1 MWFGGNQSN
10 QQQQSM
16 PLGSQ
21 TYGQHPQFNQ
31 YQQPQNQGFMG
42 SMMGGATNGQ
52 YNPNQPMTPPSELE
66 IVSALLHH
74 QKPME
79 QFLAGQ
85 NLATLTNIIA
95 NIVNLSLVE
104 FFRNAKFTEDK
115 DGNLCV
121 DITTLPSNLQTLS
134 PENVQADMTTLQANC
149 NQAVQQSLMQQQQ
162 LLQMA
167 QQNMMQGM
175 LDSALQD
182 PGMLTSAGQATGGF
196 IRSVL
201 TGR

>member
-1 MWFGGNQSN
+1 MWGNNESQSA
-10 QQQQSM
+10 M

-31 YQQPQNQGFMG
+31 YQQPQNQGFM
-42 SMMGGATNGQ
+42 SAMMGGATGGQ
-52 YNPNQPMTPPSELE
+52 YNPNQPMMPPSELE

-85 NLATLTNIIA
+85 NLQTLINIIG
-95 NIVNLSLVE
+95 NVVNLSLVE

-134 PENVQADMTTLQANC
+134 LENVQAQMTTLQANC
-149 NQAVQQSLMQQQQ
+149 NQTVQQSLMQKQQ

-167 QQNMMQGM
+167 QQSMMQGM
-175 LDSALQD
+175 LNNALQD